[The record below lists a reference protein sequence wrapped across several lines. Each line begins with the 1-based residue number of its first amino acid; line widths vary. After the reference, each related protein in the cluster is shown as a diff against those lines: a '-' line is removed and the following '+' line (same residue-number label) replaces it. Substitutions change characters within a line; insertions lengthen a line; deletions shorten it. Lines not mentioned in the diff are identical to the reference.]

1 MPLTEFLK
9 RLFGQLAL
17 ASAVLYFALLALE
30 KLIPGFVSPMV
41 DLAQSGLAASLLAGA
56 AVFVLP
62 GTRSRWR
69 CVLSAAA
76 YFSLLAALLFFLSTR
91 TDGLGIRGYVLLA
104 VAAFL
109 GGVGYFAL
117 WHDGL
122 AERETAA

>member
-41 DLAQSGLAASLLAGA
+41 DLAQLGLAASLLAGA
-56 AVFVLP
+56 AVIVLP
-62 GTRSRWR
+62 GTRSRWWR
-69 CVLSAAA
+69 SLSAVV
-76 YFSLLAALLFFLSTR
+76 YFTLLAALLFFLSTR
-91 TDGLGIRGYVLLA
+91 TDGLGMRGYVLLV
-104 VAAFL
+104 VAALL

-117 WHDGL
+117 WHDEL
-122 AERETAA
+122 AERDAAA